1 MHVRI
6 AIASSVTNTI
16 SCDRYPDWSYKQ
28 CSRIYTALFV
38 GNSDSGIR
46 KVLLSLCTEAIEPG

>member
-6 AIASSVTNTI
+6 AIASSVTNAT
-16 SCDRYPDWSYKQ
+16 SCDRYPDWSCKQ
-28 CSRIYTALFV
+28 CSTIYAALFV

-46 KVLLSLCTEAIEPG
+46 KLLLCLCTEAIEPG